1 MTSFFFVNVVF
12 TPAVGLSGG
21 GCGAG
26 ASSCA
31 VAAAFFGGFAAF
43 MGLGLVTRAG
53 LLSAG
58 GAAFLNSVLGG
69 AKISSAALISFFF
82 GLLPVGSSLAK
93 RFCWVSVSILF
104 GAALAL
110 GILGSLG
117 GGADLA
123 ALLLFTMSSSA
134 PTIDRVLPRFCWLSI
149 VIACIG
155 GGGGFGGGFGGGP
168 EVRGSTLLDLEDLE
182 AILNC
187 SGVRTAPTVLATIR
201 VPDGGG
207 GGFGY
212 AVSPV
217 VTGSA
222 GGGADEVAFP
232 CMT

>member
-1 MTSFFFVNVVF
+1 MGF
-12 TPAVGLSGG
+12 GL
-21 GCGAG
+21 A
-26 ASSCA
+26 
-31 VAAAFFGGFAAF
+31 
-43 MGLGLVTRAG
+43 TRAG

-58 GAAFLNSVLGG
+58 DAAFFASVLGRL
-69 AKISSAALISFFF
+69 KTSSAAFTSFFF

-93 RFCWVSVSILF
+93 RFCWVSVSIIF

-110 GILGSLG
+110 GIVGALG
-117 GGADLA
+117 GGADFA
-123 ALLLFTMSSSA
+123 ALLLFTISSSA
-134 PTIDRVLPRFCWLSI
+134 PTIERALPRFCWLS
-149 VIACIG
+149 IG

-168 EVRGSTLLDLEDLE
+168 EVRGSTLLDLEALE

-187 SGVRTAPTVLATIR
+187 SGVFTAPAVLATTR

-217 VTGSA
+217 VIGSA

-232 CMT
+232 CMTCVMKFW